1 MLKIFLFLDILEIVK
16 KKSIALRNQT
26 QLNPLRTNPSMD
38 HHLRDVPLSNPLLS
52 LSLSLRSS
60 NPLFS
65 SLADKKKAKAS
76 NWIEVEKRFRVDW
89 TAVFRR
95 YRFR

>member
-1 MLKIFLFLDILEIVK
+1 MKSNTVKPPKNQSIDGSPLKRRSPFE
-16 KKSIALRNQT
+16 S
-26 QLNPLRTNPSMD
+26 S
-38 HHLRDVPLSNPLLS
+38 LS

-76 NWIEVEKRFRVDW
+76 NWIEVEKRFRVD
-89 TAVFRR
+89 
-95 YRFR
+95 